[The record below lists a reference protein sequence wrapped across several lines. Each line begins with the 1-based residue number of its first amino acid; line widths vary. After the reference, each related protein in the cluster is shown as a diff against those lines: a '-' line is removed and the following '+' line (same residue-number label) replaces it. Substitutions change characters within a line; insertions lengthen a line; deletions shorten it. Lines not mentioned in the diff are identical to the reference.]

1 MSKSKEEILL
11 EAYETVLIEQYA
23 IAKFNAGSSHPV
35 HQKGFTK
42 YWSGARD
49 GYHRVL
55 EQLYPGWELT
65 ERGAKVY
72 FCHHTDEETL
82 VTEEYIKHHPLSTDS
97 QGNPL
102 LTTERK
108 C

>member
-1 MSKSKEEILL
+1 MIKSKEEILL
-11 EAYETVLIEQYA
+11 QAYETVLIEQYA
-23 IAKFNAGSSHPV
+23 IAKFKAGSSHPA

-55 EQLYPGWELT
+55 EQLYPGWYHSG
-65 ERGAKVY
+65 RGAKVY
-72 FCHHTDEETL
+72 LCHHTDEEIL
-82 VTEEYIKHHPLSTDS
+82 VTEEYIKHHPLSTDA
-97 QGNPL
+97 QGNSL
-102 LTTERK
+102 LITEGK